1 MELTKYNSK
10 EELVAA
16 YRKMK
21 QRKRDWQKQ
30 CRKEYEEL
38 IDSIKDQE
46 TRC

>member
-16 YRKMK
+16 YRNMK
-21 QRKRDWQKQ
+21 QRKRDWQEQ

-38 IDSIKDQE
+38 LTCTKSN
-46 TRC
+46 